1 MNGLQC
7 PQQGLLW
14 RWKQHGVPVTKI
26 TMEISTTL
34 TKQGQRFLTKL
45 TTSSA
50 ATDNL
55 IRRFVQ
61 GSPKSVVLTTLSHLL
76 SPSTSYPQLSSL
88 ALPVSTILSDNPFFF
103 QFGPLTGLAKNMAA
117 LWKSQPDPVVQLELR
132 HRGRARCAPPQTGP
146 PGPIRSPNC

>member
-1 MNGLQC
+1 VRKRKLRSERMMNGLQC
-7 PQQGLLW
+7 PHQGLSW
-14 RWKQHGVPVTKI
+14 RWKQRGFPVTTIK
-26 TMEISTTL
+26 METSTL

-88 ALPVSTILSDNPFFF
+88 ALPVSTILSANLFFW
-103 QFGPLTGLAKNMAA
+103 LSIWAA
-117 LWKSQPDPVVQLELR
+117 NR
-132 HRGRARCAPPQTGP
+132 PP
-146 PGPIRSPNC
+146 